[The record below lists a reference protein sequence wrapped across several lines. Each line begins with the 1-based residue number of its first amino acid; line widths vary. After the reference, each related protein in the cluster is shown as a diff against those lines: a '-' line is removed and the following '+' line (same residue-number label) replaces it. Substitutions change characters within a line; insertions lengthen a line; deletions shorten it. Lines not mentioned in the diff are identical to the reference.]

1 MKKAILFFLLLNTS
15 ISIAQSKKEQ
25 IDMLKLRIDSLN
37 SVIYVERNSS
47 SNSIINLNSKI
58 SVLEIKIDSLS
69 LMLKNNKDSLYKKEL
84 EFNNLNIKYGKINN
98 DLALLETRLDS
109 LKKVQPKNIEEINN
123 PDEMITVDKYKSIN
137 DFGFEKYINAS
148 KSKLNTKSILNVN
161 SNNFTKQY
169 KTRVTELYK
178 NAEVNFSGKYT
189 VIYWDASMGT
199 TLGTLIDCSNGTAYD
214 IPINDETAF
223 IGCFDENKLKIFESI
238 FGSQK
243 VFFTKESN
251 LLVLRSCDEY
261 NNDGIIFRFYI
272 WNEDIKK
279 FTLLK
284 IEKNVF

>member
-1 MKKAILFFLLLNTS
+1 MKKTILFFLLLNTS
-15 ISIAQSKKEQ
+15 ISMAQSKKEQ
-25 IDMLKLRIDSLN
+25 IETLKLRLDSLN

-47 SNSIINLNSKI
+47 NHNITNLNSKI

-69 LMLKNNKDSLYKKEL
+69 FILKNNKDNLQKKEL
-84 EFNNLNIKYGKINN
+84 ELNNLNVKYGKINK

-109 LKKVQPKNIEEINN
+109 FKKVQPKNIEEINN
-123 PDEMITVDKYKSIN
+123 PNQMITVDKYKSIN
-137 DFGFEKYINAS
+137 DFGFEKNANVS

-161 SNNFTKQY
+161 SNSFTKQY

-189 VIYWDASMGT
+189 VIYWDAGMGS
-199 TLGTLIDCSNGTAYD
+199 TLGTLIDCSNGIAYD

-243 VFFTKESN
+243 VFFKKESN
-251 LLVLRSCDEY
+251 LLVLRSCDD
-261 NNDGIIFRFYI
+261 NDGIIFRFYI
-272 WNEDIKK
+272 WNEDTKK
-279 FTLLK
+279 FTLIK
-284 IEKNVF
+284 IEKKVF

>member
-1 MKKAILFFLLLNTS
+1 LIAENIIECDNTFSIIRGESKGYRLSTAHHFRDLLDFRVKCKKLTKAIKSQRQKGANQFKFKAKP
-15 ISIAQSKKEQ
+15 IAHLVYWLTTNDLRMDIPSALEQ
-25 IDMLKLRIDSLN
+25 
-37 SVIYVERNSS
+37 
-47 SNSIINLNSKI
+47 
-58 SVLEIKIDSLS
+58 LEE
-69 LMLKNNKDSLYKKEL
+69 YKKS
-84 EFNNLNIKYGKINN
+84 Y
-98 DLALLETRLDS
+98 
-109 LKKVQPKNIEEINN
+109 
-123 PDEMITVDKYKSIN
+123 
-137 DFGFEKYINAS
+137 FG
-148 KSKLNTKSILNVN
+148 N
-161 SNNFTKQY
+161 SFTKQY

-178 NAEVNFSGKYT
+178 NSEVNFSGKYT
-189 VIYWDASMGT
+189 VIYWDAGMGT
-199 TLGTLIDCSNGTAYD
+199 TLGTLIDCSNGIAYD

-238 FGSQK
+238 FASQK

>member
-1 MKKAILFFLLLNTS
+1 
-15 ISIAQSKKEQ
+15 
-25 IDMLKLRIDSLN
+25 MLK
-37 SVIYVERNSS
+37 Y
-47 SNSIINLNSKI
+47 
-58 SVLEIKIDSLS
+58 
-69 LMLKNNKDSLYKKEL
+69 NKDSLYKKEL

-123 PDEMITVDKYKSIN
+123 PDEMITVDKYKSIS
-137 DFGFEKYINAS
+137 DFGFEKNINAS

-161 SNNFTKQY
+161 SNSFTKLY

-189 VIYWDASMGT
+189 VIYWDAGMGT

-214 IPINDETAF
+214 IPINGETAF